1 MYKILLVEDE
11 IVLRETLGE
20 ILEFHD
26 FEVRVAESGANALEM
41 LSIWIPDLIVSD
53 VMMPVMTGFE
63 LILKVRKI
71 PGLVNIPVVFLSALA
86 GDDERRKGL
95 DLGAFD
101 FITKPFRSADLV
113 AILNEKLNFKN

>member
-26 FEVRVAESGANALEM
+26 FEVRVAGSGANALEM

-63 LILKVRKI
+63 LILKVREI

>member
-26 FEVRVAESGANALEM
+26 FEVRVAGSGANALEM

>member
-11 IVLRETLGE
+11 VVLRETLGE

-41 LSIWIPDLIVSD
+41 LSIWIPDLIISD

>member
-1 MYKILLVEDE
+1 
-11 IVLRETLGE
+11 
-20 ILEFHD
+20 LEFHD
-26 FEVRVAESGANALEM
+26 FEVRVAGSGANALEM